1 MQDFWLINGFFSILG
16 LIYIIISLIFIFSAK
31 RLNPKTR
38 SQLSVKAINA
48 IIAKKRS
55 GYKLLITGLL
65 ISSIA
70 TLILIFGQSINL
82 LVLSSINLTVTFFAH
97 LFHTIERD
105 PMPIYNNENADFT
118 EDAVIVEINGQ
129 SSVPSE
135 PPTGFSETNDLT
147 EIINSSESDGKYSI
161 NISPEIFAELMEISS
176 DPSATV
182 DEAIRWWLRRRL
194 VDNNSTSTSRRSLRS
209 SESWRS
215 QQQQNWN
222 D

>member
-1 MQDFWLINGFFSILG
+1 MQDFWLINGFFLMLG

-38 SQLSVKAINA
+38 SQLTGKAINA

-70 TLILIFGQSINL
+70 TLILIFGQSTNL
-82 LVLSSINLTVTFFAH
+82 LMLTAINLTVTFFAH
-97 LFHTIERD
+97 LFHTVERD
-105 PMPIYNNENADFT
+105 PMPIPNNENPDLAD
-118 EDAVIVEINGQ
+118 DAVIVELNGQ
-129 SSVPSE
+129 ISVPSE

-147 EIINSSESDGKYSI
+147 EIINPSDGKYSI

-176 DPSATV
+176 DPTSAV

-209 SESWRS
+209 NESWRS

>member
-65 ISSIA
+65 IGSVA

-82 LVLSSINLTVTFFAH
+82 LVLTSINLTVTFFAH

-105 PMPIYNNENADFT
+105 PMPIYNNENTDLT
-118 EDAVIVEINGQ
+118 EVVTVEIKGQ
-129 SSVPSE
+129 ITVPNDPPMDSSA
-135 PPTGFSETNDLT
+135 TNDLT

-176 DPSATV
+176 DPTSAV

-209 SESWRS
+209 NESWRS

>member
-1 MQDFWLINGFFSILG
+1 MQDFWLINGFFLMLG
-16 LIYIIISLIFIFSAK
+16 LIYIIISLIFVFSAK

-65 ISSIA
+65 IGSVA

-82 LVLSSINLTVTFFAH
+82 LVLTAINLTATFFAH

-105 PMPIYNNENADFT
+105 PMPIHNNENADFT
-118 EDAVIVEINGQ
+118 EDAVIVELNGQ
-129 SSVPSE
+129 ISVPSE

-147 EIINSSESDGKYSI
+147 EIINPSDGKYSI

-176 DPSATV
+176 DPTSAV

-209 SESWRS
+209 NESWRS